1 MTNLFSID
9 KPLNAVETNLL
20 TKLQANRK
28 VVLYQEI
35 PDNMMNEFISSIY
48 SNRQLVRIIKKA
60 YRSRLIGDRADV
72 SRVYLE
78 YLLRLALTAN
88 QFGARLIVHHGVDPE
103 IIITII
109 LKDI

>member
-1 MTNLFSID
+1 MMNWFSGD
-9 KPLNAVETNLL
+9 KPLNAVETALL

-35 PDNMMNEFISSIY
+35 PDNMMNEFITGIY

-60 YRSRLIGDRADV
+60 YRSRLIGDKADV
-72 SRVYLE
+72 SRMYLE
-78 YLLRLALTAN
+78 YLLRLALSSN
-88 QFGARLIVHHGVDPE
+88 QFGARLIIYHGVDPE
-103 IIITII
+103 IIVTMI

>member
-1 MTNLFSID
+1 MMNLFSID
-9 KPLNAVETNLL
+9 KPLNSVETDLL

-72 SRVYLE
+72 SRMYLE
-78 YLLRLALTAN
+78 YLLRLALTTN